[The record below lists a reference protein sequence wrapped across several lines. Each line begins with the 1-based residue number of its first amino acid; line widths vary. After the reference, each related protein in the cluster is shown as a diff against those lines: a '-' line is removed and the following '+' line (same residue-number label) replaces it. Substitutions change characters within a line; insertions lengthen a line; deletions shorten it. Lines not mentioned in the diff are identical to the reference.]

1 MSRAPRDPNGQ
12 PPLFG
17 EESSPATETQHKV
30 VVIDGHALAYRSYYA
45 IRDLVSSKG
54 VSTNAV
60 YGFVRTLLRIL
71 KEEGSHDAT
80 VVTFDAPVK
89 TFRHE
94 KYEDYKAG
102 RAPTPEDLPGQID
115 IIKRFLDLLGL
126 FRLEVP
132 GLEADDL
139 FGTIAKR
146 CESMGY
152 QVEIITSDRDA
163 FQLISERVCVR
174 GLDKRDVIGPQEVF
188 DKYGV
193 TVEQWTDYRALTGDS
208 SDNIPGARGV
218 GPVGAR
224 KLLQRYGDLDYILGH
239 LDQVEPVGIAVKIR
253 DSFAD
258 VEFSR
263 ELSTIIT
270 DADIEV
276 TPEIWARRDS
286 DSEGLRE
293 LLTELEFGSVL
304 RELKLASVAQ
314 YRRVSWEERIE
325 NGSIGY
331 VLSDVSP
338 MNAELVDV
346 AIAADGHVSS
356 APSIDEGLALLR
368 RAQRVS
374 ACDAKALT
382 VIGSRHGLDLTPAD
396 DPLLMAYVLD
406 PNTAQAEAVARRY
419 GASEWGADAASRAQ
433 VTDELLKILPGNLTG
448 AQLELYRDIE
458 QPLQAVL
465 AEMEYR
471 GITVDEGLLRS
482 QSEVLADQL
491 AELEKRVREIAAEP
505 ELNLNSRDQLATLLF
520 DRLGLQTGR
529 KTSTGKRSTAVSTL
543 EPLKG
548 EHEVVQLIL
557 DYRELAKL
565 KSTYLDPLPKLIH
578 PKTGRVHTTFNQ
590 AVVATGRLSSTN
602 PNLQNIP
609 VRTELGRQIRK
620 AFVAS
625 RGNRLLVADYSQIE
639 LRILAH
645 IAGEEALIEAFHA
658 GEDIHRRTAAEV
670 HGVDMSEVSP
680 AMRRVAKIINFG
692 VLYGMSAHRLTREL
706 DIDYPEADAFISTYF
721 ERYPNVRRYID
732 TTLDS
737 CRETGYVET
746 LLGRRRLIPDINAKN
761 RNAREYAERTAY
773 NMPIQGTAAD
783 IMKLAM
789 IALAPQLTSFE
800 GHLLLQ
806 VHDELIVEAPEE
818 ACADVASLIRQTM
831 EDAFELKVPLVAD
844 VGVGTNWLDAK

>member
-1 MSRAPRDPNGQ
+1 MSRAPRDPTGQ
-12 PPLFG
+12 PTLFS
-17 EESSPATETQHKV
+17 EETSSLPTSQHKV

-60 YGFVRTLLRIL
+60 YGFVRTLTRIL
-71 KEEGSHDAT
+71 KEEGKHDAT
-80 VVTFDAPVK
+80 IVTFDAPAK

-94 KYEDYKAG
+94 QYEDYKAG

-115 IIKRFLDLLGL
+115 IIKHFLDLLGL

-146 CESMGY
+146 CEGMGY

-163 FQLISERVCVR
+163 FQLISERVRVR
-174 GLDKRDVIGPQEVF
+174 GLDKRDMIGPQEVF
-188 DKYGV
+188 EKYGV

-208 SDNIPGARGV
+208 SDNIPGARGI
-218 GPVGAR
+218 GPVSAK
-224 KLLQRYGDLDYILGH
+224 KLLQRYGDLDYILAH
-239 LDQVEPVGIAVKIR
+239 LDEVEPAGIAKKIR
-253 DSFAD
+253 DSLTD
-258 VEFSR
+258 VEISR
-263 ELSTIIT
+263 ELSIIVT

-276 TPEIWARRDS
+276 TPETWSRRDA
-286 DSEGLRE
+286 DDAGLRE

-304 RELKLASVAQ
+304 RELNLSRASD
-314 YRRVSWEERIE
+314 YRHVPWEERPIE
-325 NGSIGY
+325 GRIGF
-331 VLSDVSP
+331 VLSGPRTMD
-338 MNAELVDV
+338 AELIDL
-346 AIAADGHVSS
+346 AIARDGNVSS
-356 APSIDEGLALLR
+356 APDIDEGLALLKTAR
-368 RAQRVS
+368 HVS
-374 ACDAKALT
+374 ACDAKALA
-382 VIGSRHGLDLTPAD
+382 VLGAKHDVDLTPED

-406 PNTAQAEAVARRY
+406 PNTTQAAAVARRY
-419 GASEWGADAASRAQ
+419 GASEWGEDAASRAQ
-433 VTDELLKILPGNLTG
+433 VTDELLQILPGKLTDTQR
-448 AQLELYRDIE
+448 ALYQNIE
-458 QPLQAVL
+458 RPLQAVL
-465 AEMEYR
+465 AEMEIQ

-482 QSEVLADQL
+482 QSEDLADQL
-491 AELEKRVREIAAEP
+491 DQIETRVRDIAEDP
-505 ELNLNSRDQLATLLF
+505 ELNLNSRDQLASLLF
-520 DRLGLQTGR
+520 DKLGLQTGR

-548 EHEVVQLIL
+548 DHEVVQLIL

-578 PKTGRVHTTFNQ
+578 PITGRVHTTFNQ
-590 AVVATGRLSSTN
+590 AVVATGRLSSTH

-620 AFVAS
+620 AFVAG
-625 RGNRLLVADYSQIE
+625 RGNALLVADYSQIE
-639 LRILAH
+639 LRVLAH
-645 IAGEEALIEAFHA
+645 IAGEEALINAFHA

-670 HGVDMSEVSP
+670 HGVGMSEVTP
-680 AMRRVAKIINFG
+680 EMRRVAKIINFG

-706 DIDYPEADAFISTYF
+706 GIDYVEAEAFINTYF
-721 ERYPNVRRYID
+721 ERYPNVRHYID
-732 TTLDS
+732 STLDS

-746 LLGRRRLIPDINAKN
+746 LLGRRRLIPDIQAKN

-789 IALAPQLTSFE
+789 ISLAPQLGQFD

-806 VHDELIVEAPEE
+806 VHDELIVEAPDA
-818 ACADVASLIRQTM
+818 ACADIAPLIRKTM
-831 EDAFELKVPLVAD
+831 EEAFELKVPLVAD
-844 VGVGTNWLDAK
+844 VGIGANWLEAK